1 MTQPISK
8 EEPLS
13 TIFRQGNLLK
23 VVTSQ
28 TSYMGN
34 TFLWMAEKMI
44 RKKVI
49 YVKDSFM
56 SGNE

>member
-13 TIFRQGNLLK
+13 TIFRQGNLLSCD
-23 VVTSQ
+23 VT

-34 TFLWMAEKMI
+34 TFLWMVQKMI
-44 RKKVI
+44 REKVI